1 MGIYWEL
8 LGMARKKT
16 RGSVE
21 MDKCGDGVN
30 L

>member
-1 MGIYWEL
+1 MGIYWGL
-8 LGMARKKT
+8 LGMARKKI